1 MTKSKALLIT
11 YCKLSDLPE
20 IIKIDDFFDDQT
32 DKIYKSNKKKSLLN
46 AIKNQ
51 KIIVAHCN
59 GKITGYL
66 WFEFLWSYIPFIS
79 LIRVKKSYQR
89 TGTGKKLFVF
99 FEKKMIKMKYDRIL
113 SSTEEANEISIKF
126 HKSLGFKKCGYFK
139 LSKWIPNKELFYE
152 KTLDN

>member
-1 MTKSKALLIT
+1 MTKSTSLLIT

-20 IIKIDDFFDDQT
+20 IIKIDDFFDAQT
-32 DKIYKSNKKKSLLN
+32 DKVYKSNKKKSLLN

-79 LIRVKKSYQR
+79 LIRVEKSYQR
-89 TGTGKKLFVF
+89 TGTGKKLFNF

-126 HKSLGFKKCGYFK
+126 HKSLGFKKATK
-139 LSKWIPNKELFYE
+139 LKYPSKR
-152 KTLDN
+152 

>member
-1 MTKSKALLIT
+1 LTKNKSLLIT
-11 YCKLSDLPE
+11 YGKLSDLSG
-20 IIKIDDFFDDQT
+20 IKKIDNFFDDHT
-32 DKIYKSNKKKSLLN
+32 DKVYRSNKKNDLLN

-51 KIIVAHCN
+51 KIIVAHLN

-79 LIRVKKSYQR
+79 LIRIEKSYQR
-89 TGTGKKLFVF
+89 TGTGKKLFIF
-99 FEKKMIKMKYDRIL
+99 FENKMIKKKYDRIL

-126 HKSLGFKKCGYFK
+126 HKSLGFKKCGYFR
-139 LSKWIPNKELFYE
+139 LSKWIPKKELFYE

>member
-1 MTKSKALLIT
+1 MTKSTSLLIT

-20 IIKIDDFFDDQT
+20 IIKIDDFFDAQT
-32 DKIYKSNKKKSLLN
+32 DKVYKSNKKKSLLN

-79 LIRVKKSYQR
+79 LIRVEKSYQR
-89 TGTGKKLFVF
+89 TGTGKKLFNF
-99 FEKKMIKMKYDRIL
+99 F
-113 SSTEEANEISIKF
+113 
-126 HKSLGFKKCGYFK
+126 
-139 LSKWIPNKELFYE
+139 
-152 KTLDN
+152 